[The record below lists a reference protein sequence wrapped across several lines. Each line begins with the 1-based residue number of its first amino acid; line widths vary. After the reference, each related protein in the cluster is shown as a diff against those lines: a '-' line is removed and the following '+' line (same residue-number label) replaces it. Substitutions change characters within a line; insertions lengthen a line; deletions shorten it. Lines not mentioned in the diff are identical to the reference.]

1 MNTKAKLAAGTLA
14 AATVFIVAWEGNKT
28 KPYLDVGGIPTA
40 CAGVTKG
47 IDFSRIYTAEECAA
61 MNAREIEA
69 HAADVLRCV
78 SRETSE
84 PEKIALVSFAYNV
97 GATQACGSTLMAKL
111 NRGEYYCAEL
121 LRWDRVGSKQI
132 RGLTNRRVAE
142 KQLCDEGFKSRTVSD
157 ALSR

>member
-1 MNTKAKLAAGTLA
+1 MNTKAKLAAGTFA

-47 IDFSRIYTAEECAA
+47 IDFSRIYTPEECSA
-61 MNAREIEA
+61 MNAREIES

-97 GATQACGSTLMAKL
+97 GASQACGSTLMARL
-111 NRGEYYCAEL
+111 NQNVYYCDQY
-121 LRWDRVGSKQI
+121 LRWNKVGNREI
-132 RGLTNRRVAE
+132 RGLTNRRTAE
-142 KQLCDEGFKSRTVSD
+142 KQLCDEGWNGRTARSN
-157 ALSR
+157 